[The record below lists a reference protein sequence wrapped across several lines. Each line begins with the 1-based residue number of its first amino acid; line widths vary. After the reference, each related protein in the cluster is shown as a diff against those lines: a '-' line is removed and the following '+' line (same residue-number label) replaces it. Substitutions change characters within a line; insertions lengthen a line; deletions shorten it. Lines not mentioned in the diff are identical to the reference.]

1 MTLVPAVEIGCTME
15 EINRQLRQGNPS
27 IYARTEFLNLGK
39 IDFDPRPMVEGDKEL
54 IVKRLKEIIGG

>member
-1 MTLVPAVEIGCTME
+1 MTVVRGVEIGCTLE
-15 EINRQLRQGNPS
+15 EINRQLRQGISS

>member
-1 MTLVPAVEIGCTME
+1 ME
-15 EINRQLRQGNPS
+15 EINRQLRKGNPS